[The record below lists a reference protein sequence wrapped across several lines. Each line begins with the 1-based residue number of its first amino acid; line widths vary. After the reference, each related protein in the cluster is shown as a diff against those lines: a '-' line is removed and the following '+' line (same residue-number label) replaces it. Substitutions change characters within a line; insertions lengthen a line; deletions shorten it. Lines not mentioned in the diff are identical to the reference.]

1 MEYTRNVGIFVKNYN
16 MRYLFFLLSIVL
28 VSCEKEITII
38 PIDPP
43 SPPVTK
49 TYEGYKVNSNAKQ
62 LGKEYWLRGT
72 GIPQDLIIQTFQNP
86 LPLSNSFAY
95 KHNFINAGWSQSVAG
110 DFNLDGW
117 VDVFTPGA
125 GDFISPSFLIFNTK
139 TNTYDETSLFNQ
151 DVKSLPFAF
160 KIIPYYLN
168 EDDYV
173 DMVVF
178 TDDSPETPIK
188 LIVSDGTGKYNLIP
202 IFENEDR
209 TYPTSCC
216 GNATITKAGGDIGD
230 LDGDGLPEMVVGANN
245 FMFIYKGIKG
255 SPYFTSSGKKVFV
268 EDEINFPNV
277 NNNGFGESCSEC
289 AGNVGVIADVNKDG
303 INDIVLSV
311 YESGLKS
318 QKILLN
324 KGQGRF
330 NNSSILRLSQ
340 YGKETSTN
348 DYVLTDNG
356 DIIATNGFG
365 VDGKSS
371 YWNIFVYK
379 KTNNGYVL
387 DKSVVEFNPNMK
399 TKSRD
404 GGKPKLLYYDYNKD
418 GIKDIGYVDA
428 SWGDEM
434 GDKNIMKYKTVFI
447 KTGDKYVEHDFYQYD
462 LVSKN
467 YLLILEKRFK

>member
-1 MEYTRNVGIFVKNYN
+1 MEYTRKVDIFVKIYN
-16 MRYLFFLLSIVL
+16 MRYLLFLLSVVL
-28 VSCEKEITII
+28 ISCEKEIVL
-38 PIDPP
+38 PVVP
-43 SPPVTK
+43 SPPTSISH
-49 TYEGYKVNSNAKQ
+49 EGYKVNTNAKQ

-72 GIPQDLIIQTFQNP
+72 GVPIDLIVQTFQNP

-95 KHNFINAGWSQSVAG
+95 KHNFINGGWGQSVAG

-139 TNTYDETSLFNQ
+139 TNKYDETMLFNQ

-168 EDDYV
+168 NDDYI

-209 TYPTSCC
+209 TYQTSCC

-245 FMFIYKGIKG
+245 FMFIYKGIKA

-289 AGNVGVIADVNKDG
+289 AGNVGVIVDVNKDG
-303 INDIVLSV
+303 MNDIVLSV

-330 NNSSILRLSQ
+330 NNSSVLKLPQ

-356 DIIATNGFG
+356 DIIATNGYG
-365 VDGKSS
+365 INGKSS

-379 KTNNGYVL
+379 KTNNGYEL
-387 DKSVVEFNPNMK
+387 NKSVVEFNPNMK
-399 TKSRD
+399 TKSWD

-434 GDKNIMKYKTVFI
+434 GDKNIMKYKSVFI
-447 KTGDKYVEHDFYQYD
+447 KTGDKYVEQDFYQYD
-462 LVSKN
+462 LISKN

>member
-1 MEYTRNVGIFVKNYN
+1 
-16 MRYLFFLLSIVL
+16 MRYLLFLLSILL

-38 PIDPP
+38 PIEPP
-43 SPPVTK
+43 SPSETK
-49 TYEGYKVNSNAKQ
+49 IYGGYEVNSNAKQ

-86 LPLSNSFAY
+86 LPLSNSFTY
-95 KHNFINAGWSQSVAG
+95 KHNFINGGWTQSVAG

-117 VDVFTPGA
+117 VDVFTPGV
-125 GDFISPSFLIFNTK
+125 DNFISPSFLIFNTK
-139 TNTYDETSLFNQ
+139 TNKYDETLLFNQ
-151 DVKSLPFAF
+151 DVKSLPFVF

-168 EDDYV
+168 DDDYV
-173 DMVVF
+173 DMVIF
-178 TDDSPETPIK
+178 SDDRPEVPIR
-188 LIVSDGTGKYNLIP
+188 LIVSDGTGKYNLIS
-202 IFENEDR
+202 ILENEDR

-216 GNATITKAGGDIGD
+216 GNATVMKAAGDIGD
-230 LDGDGLPEMVVGANN
+230 LDGDGLPEMVVGAYN
-245 FMFIYKGIKG
+245 FMFIYKGIKTP
-255 SPYFTSSGKKVFV
+255 PYFTSIGKAVFV

-289 AGNVGVIADVNKDG
+289 AGNLGSIVDVNRDG
-303 INDIVLSV
+303 MNDIILSV
-311 YESGLKS
+311 VESGVKS

-330 NNSSILRLSQ
+330 NKSSILKLPQ

-356 DIIATNGFG
+356 DIIGTNGYG
-365 VDGKSS
+365 INGKSS

-379 KTNNGYVL
+379 KTNIGYDL
-387 DKSVVEFNPNMK
+387 DKSTIQFNPNMR
-399 TKSRD
+399 TKSLD

-428 SWGDEM
+428 SWGDEV

-447 KTGDKYVEHDFYQYD
+447 KTGDKYVEQDFYQYD
-462 LVSKN
+462 LISKN
-467 YLLILEKRFK
+467 YLLILGKRFK